1 VAFACVL
8 RPILMKG
15 YHMTISK
22 ILFSTL
28 AVSAFALV
36 TPATAKVATGSNVS
50 DMTVTDSNGVQH
62 NLSDF
67 AGKKV
72 VLEWTNEGCPY
83 VKKHYITNN
92 MQKTQAMAT
101 ADGAVWL
108 SIISSAPGKQGY
120 KSGAEANAW
129 KTSQDAAST
138 AVILDP
144 SGNMGRTFAAKTTPH
159 MYIIDETQTLVYQGA
174 IDDNRSASPKTVAGA
189 KNYVLA
195 AMDDL
200 KAGNAVAESDTAP
213 YGCSVKYGS

>member
-1 VAFACVL
+1 
-8 RPILMKG
+8 
-15 YHMTISK
+15 MTMSK

-28 AVSAFALV
+28 AVSALALAA
-36 TPATAKVATGSNVS
+36 PATAKIATGSNVS

-83 VKKHYITNN
+83 VKKHYTTNN

-108 SIISSAPGKQGY
+108 SVISSAPGKQGY
-120 KSGAEANAW
+120 KSGEQANAW
-129 KTSQDAAST
+129 KEAQNASST
-138 AVILDP
+138 AVVLDP
-144 SGNMGRTFAAKTTPH
+144 AGEMGRTFAAKTTPH
-159 MYIIDETQTLVYQGA
+159 MYIIDESQTLVYQGA
-174 IDDNRSASPKTVAGA
+174 IDDNRSASPATVAGA
-189 KNYVLA
+189 KNYVAA

-200 KAGNAVAESDTAP
+200 KAGNPVAVSDTPP
-213 YGCSVKYGS
+213 YGCSVKYQS

>member
-1 VAFACVL
+1 
-8 RPILMKG
+8 
-15 YHMTISK
+15 MTISK

-28 AVSAFALV
+28 AVSALALA
-36 TPATAKVATGSNVS
+36 TPAAAKIATGSNVS

-83 VKKHYITNN
+83 VKKHYTTDN
-92 MQKTQAMAT
+92 MQKTQKMAT

-120 KSGAEANAW
+120 KTPAEANAW
-129 KTSQDAAST
+129 KTDQDAAST
-138 AVILDP
+138 AIVLDP
-144 SGNMGRTFAAKTTPH
+144 EGDMGRTFAAKTTPH
-159 MYIIDETQTLVYQGA
+159 MYIIDENQTLVYQGA
-174 IDDNRSASPKTVAGA
+174 IDDNRSANPATVEGA

-200 KAGNAVAESDTAP
+200 KAGNAVAEAETAP
-213 YGCSVKYGS
+213 YGCSVKYKS